1 MAETENKDKN
11 ILVVEDDN
19 AMRSIVVRK
28 LKAHGFGVLEAE
40 DGKKALE
47 IWQKEKPALTLLDV
61 MLPELDGFEVLE
73 LIRKNQDEQIAKT
86 PVIILT
92 NLYSKEDITRAREM
106 GISGYFVKAY
116 LTTEEIVKHVE
127 DILNKKPE

>member
-1 MAETENKDKN
+1 MTETQQNGKT

-28 LKAHGFGVLEAE
+28 LKAHGFAVVEAE

-47 IWQKEKPALTLLDV
+47 VWKKEKPALTLLDV
-61 MLPELDGFEVLE
+61 MLPELDGFEVLTA
-73 LIRKNQDEQIAKT
+73 IRKDADKDISQT

-127 DILNKKPE
+127 DILKKKE